1 MTIQNQT
8 QSLTKEQKNLLKMS
22 YANHMLVQKIQSQI
36 SIEKMED
43 ILLSVPA
50 VTFQEIVS
58 KYLILDKLKRPR
70 LQDDIIEAIDMC
82 KMEKR
87 FLTLYEIYV

>member
-1 MTIQNQT
+1 MTTQNQT
-8 QSLTKEQKNLLKMS
+8 QSLTAEQKNLLKMS
-22 YANHMLVQKIQSQI
+22 YPNHVLVQKIQSQI

-70 LQDDIIEAIDMC
+70 L
-82 KMEKR
+82 
-87 FLTLYEIYV
+87 